1 MLPTPEPALDR
12 QPLREKGHQPVLK
25 HASVGLPDDGHR
37 GTRAPDQDVRRALLR
52 SDLPGPARGLVHAL
66 LTVADYRTLTTPPE
80 FTPSL
85 ATLATISWYSEATV
99 KRELNRL
106 EVAGRVIRI
115 RPAVADARAGKTRT
129 RYRMTVPAGLTVSPE
144 ESGGG
149 LRKSPELGSGRATG
163 WAQGEPQAL
172 PSPHS
177 PSSSSGDAL
186 DEHEPGTGQTGHDQA
201 PAVEVDPHGDDVQAV
216 IRDGGVPAS
225 WDADLRAA
233 LDRGCTVGQILDAY
247 RAPITGTVRNP
258 AAVRRTRIRDLA
270 PEPARPA
277 GPTVA
282 VPPNVRSM
290 CRQHGQP
297 GPCPVCADLE
307 ATRAATV
314 LDEGQAPA
322 AAGGLEEP
330 ASVVLSAA
338 TLDTLTAVRTR
349 LPKQV
354 GPGRRR
360 RR

>member
-1 MLPTPEPALDR
+1 MS
-12 QPLREKGHQPVLK
+12 H
-25 HASVGLPDDGHR
+25 HARSSLPDDGHR

-52 SDLPGPARGLVHAL
+52 SDLPGPARALVHTL

-85 ATLATISWYSEATV
+85 ATLATISGYSEATV

-106 EVAGRVIRI
+106 EVAGWVIRI
-115 RPAVADARAGKTRT
+115 RPAVADARARKTRT
-129 RYRMTVPAGLTVSPE
+129 RYRMAVPAGLTVSPE

-149 LRKSPELGSGRATG
+149 LRVSPELGSGRATG
-163 WAQGEPQAL
+163 WAQDEPQAL

-177 PSSSSGDAL
+177 PYSSSGDTL
-186 DEHEPGTGQTGHDQA
+186 DEYDHGTGQTGHGPA
-201 PAVEVDPHGDDVQAV
+201 PAVEVDPHGDVVQALTA
-216 IRDGGVPAS
+216 GGIPAS
-225 WDADLRAA
+225 WQADIRAA
-233 LDRGCTVGQILDAY
+233 LDRGCTVGQIADAY
-247 RAPITGTVRNP
+247 RAPITGAVRNL

-270 PEPARPA
+270 PEPARPS

-290 CRQHGQP
+290 CRQHGLP

-307 ATRAATV
+307 ATRAADDV
-314 LDEGQAPA
+314 DEGQAPA
-322 AAGGLEEP
+322 VAGGLEVP
-330 ASVVLSAA
+330 AGGVLSAA
-338 TLDTLTAVRTR
+338 TVDTLTAVRTR

-360 RR
+360 L